1 MMPTKRPKV
10 KYLIRYAKIG
20 DIKTII
26 KLGKEAWPEW
36 SGKNTHADAR
46 YTRYA
51 IKNKHAL
58 VTVVNGKI
66 IGYAFFGV
74 VWNYMHL
81 LASYV
86 KPEYRKEGIGSAQ
99 MERRIEI
106 AREMGLKKVL
116 SDCDVDNKVA
126 YKYHLKNGFVKC
138 GYIKRLWDE
147 EDSFVLSKDLN

>member
-1 MMPTKRPKV
+1 MTANHTNTR
-10 KYLIRYAKIG
+10 YIIRYAKPS
-20 DIKTII
+20 DTRTIL
-26 KLGKEAWPEW
+26 KLGREAWPEW
-36 SGKNTHADAR
+36 SGKNTHADAK

-51 IKNKHAL
+51 IKNRHAL
-58 VTVVNGKI
+58 VTEVNGKI
-66 IGYAFFGV
+66 IGYAFFGI

-126 YKYHLKNGFVKC
+126 YKYHIKNGFVRC
-138 GYIKRLWDE
+138 GYIKRLWDR
-147 EDSFVLSKDLN
+147 EDSFVLSKDL

>member
-1 MMPTKRPKV
+1 MPFERLKTN
-10 KYLIRYAKIG
+10 YTIRYAKPG
-20 DIKTII
+20 DLKTIL
-26 KLGKEAWPEW
+26 KLGREAWPEW
-36 SGKNTHADAR
+36 SGKNTHQDAR

-58 VTVVNGKI
+58 VTLVDGKI

-86 KPEYRKEGIGSAQ
+86 KPEYRKQGIGSAQ

-116 SDCDVDNKVA
+116 SDCDVDNRVA
-126 YKYHLKNGFVKC
+126 YKYHIKNGFVRC

-147 EDSFVLSKDLN
+147 EDSFVLSKDLK